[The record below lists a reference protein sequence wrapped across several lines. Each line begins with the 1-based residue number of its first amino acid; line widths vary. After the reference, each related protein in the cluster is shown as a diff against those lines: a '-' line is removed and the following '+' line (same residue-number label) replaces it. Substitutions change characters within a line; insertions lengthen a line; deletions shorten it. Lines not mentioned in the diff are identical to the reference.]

1 MSIIKKLLPPKEWQP
16 VVMVLLGAIVGLGIY
31 IAKVANVTSYL
42 TDDPRACVNCH
53 VMTPQYITWQHSSH
67 REVAN
72 CNDCHVP
79 QDNIIRKYAF
89 KMKDGLY
96 HSSIYTL
103 RAEPQ
108 AIVMHEAGQQ
118 AVQSNCIRCHVDQ
131 VTDAKIASW
140 TASHYDSRLDRTCW
154 DCHRQIPHGR
164 VRSLASVG
172 YYAEPLPIKEQQ
184 ALFVPEWLEK
194 ATSEAS
200 NSRGNHE

>member
-1 MSIIKKLLPPKEWQP
+1 MPPREWQSA
-16 VVMVLLGAIVGLGIY
+16 VVVLCGAIVGLTIY
-31 IAKVANVTSYL
+31 IANVANVTSYL

-67 REVAN
+67 REVAT

-89 KMKDGLY
+89 KAKDGLY
-96 HSSIYTL
+96 HATIYTL

-131 VTDAKIASW
+131 VTDARTASW
-140 TASHYDSRLDRTCW
+140 TADHYENRLERTCW
-154 DCHRQIPHGR
+154 ECHRQTPHGR
-164 VRSLASVG
+164 VRSLAAVG
-172 YYAEPLPIKEQQ
+172 NHAEPLPIKEKQ
-184 ALFVPEWLEK
+184 ALFVPTWIEK
-194 ATSEAS
+194 TTSGSSKNGGS
-200 NSRGNHE
+200 NE